1 MQCIKML
8 NLLVLKLINHLTA
21 KSKGLRWGTK
31 YLFLIFT
38 SPKGSI
44 IIHHLPRRSGGGEWR
59 ILEDQMIFRGKG
71 GGNSCR
77 RKSLKGGGGTL
88 EIGCQF

>member
-21 KSKGLRWGTK
+21 KSKGLGWGTK

-44 IIHHLPRRSGGGEWR
+44 IIHHLPRRSGGG
-59 ILEDQMIFRGKG
+59 G
-71 GGNSCR
+71 GWGS
-77 RKSLKGGGGTL
+77 G
-88 EIGCQF
+88 EF

>member
-1 MQCIKML
+1 ML

-31 YLFLIFT
+31 YLFIY
-38 SPKGSI
+38 I
-44 IIHHLPRRSGGGEWR
+44 ISFIIYHEGVGGGEWR
-59 ILEDQMIFRGKG
+59 ILEDHMIFRGKG

-77 RKSLKGGGGTL
+77 RKSLKGRGL
-88 EIGCQF
+88 

>member
-31 YLFLIFT
+31 YLFIY
-38 SPKGSI
+38 I
-44 IIHHLPRRSGGGEWR
+44 ISFIIYHEGVGEGGGN
-59 ILEDQMIFRGKG
+59 LEDHMIFRGKG

-77 RKSLKGGGGTL
+77 RKSLKGGRL
-88 EIGCQF
+88 

>member
-44 IIHHLPRRSGGGEWR
+44 IIHDFPRRSGGGEWR
-59 ILEDQMIFRGKG
+59 ILEDHMIFRGKG

-77 RKSLKGGGGTL
+77 RKSLKGGGL
-88 EIGCQF
+88 

>member
-1 MQCIKML
+1 ML

-21 KSKGLRWGTK
+21 KSRGLRWGTK

-38 SPKGSI
+38 SSKGSI
-44 IIHHLPRRSGGGEWR
+44 IIHHLPRKSGGGKWT
-59 ILEDQMIFRGKG
+59 ILEDHMIFRGKG

-77 RKSLKGGGGTL
+77 RKSLKGGTV

>member
-31 YLFLIFT
+31 YLFIY
-38 SPKGSI
+38 I
-44 IIHHLPRRSGGGEWR
+44 ISFIIYHEGVGGGGN
-59 ILEDQMIFRGKG
+59 LEDHMIFRGKG

-77 RKSLKGGGGTL
+77 RKSLKGGRL
-88 EIGCQF
+88 

>member
-21 KSKGLRWGTK
+21 KSKGLGWGTK

-44 IIHHLPRRSGGGEWR
+44 IIHHLPRRSGGG
-59 ILEDQMIFRGKG
+59 G
-71 GGNSCR
+71 GLG
-77 RKSLKGGGGTL
+77 
-88 EIGCQF
+88 

>member
-31 YLFLIFT
+31 YLFIY
-38 SPKGSI
+38 I
-44 IIHHLPRRSGGGEWR
+44 ISFIIYHEGVGGGN
-59 ILEDQMIFRGKG
+59 LEDHMIFRGKG

-77 RKSLKGGGGTL
+77 RKSLKGGRL
-88 EIGCQF
+88 

>member
-31 YLFLIFT
+31 YLFIY
-38 SPKGSI
+38 I
-44 IIHHLPRRSGGGEWR
+44 ISFIIYHEGVGGGSGE
-59 ILEDQMIFRGKG
+59 F
-71 GGNSCR
+71 
-77 RKSLKGGGGTL
+77 
-88 EIGCQF
+88 